1 MQIFYNPRMK
11 KTGMPLKVITGKSE
25 IYTGL
30 IQGSGDLVMAYNP
43 KFKLEIGKSC
53 VLDVQNF
60 KEKIFDKS
68 RIESFRIWFCKGNFK
83 RSGLENKPVV
93 ITDHKGKSRDNKQQV
108 ILKNCEFEVEFN
120 NAISSEKN
128 SGATTILKI
137 FSYERLV

>member
-11 KTGMPLKVITGKSE
+11 KTGMPLKVISGKSE

-30 IQGSGDLVMAYNP
+30 IQGKGDLVMAYNP

-60 KEKIFDKS
+60 QEKTFEKS
-68 RIESFRIWFCKGNFK
+68 RIESIRVWFCKGNFK
-83 RSGLENKPVV
+83 RAGLENKPLV
-93 ITDHKGKSRDNKQQV
+93 ITDNKGKNRDNQTQ
-108 ILKNCEFEVEFN
+108 ITLKNCEFEVEFN

-137 FSYERLV
+137 FSYEGMI